1 MSKQTGI
8 GSFFRPV
15 TLSNE
20 KDAPN
25 VTINKNVAPQNTCNN
40 DVPSTNC
47 TTTEPSS
54 HSARKTLSTRS
65 RFYFP

>member
-20 KDAPN
+20 KDSPN
-25 VTINKNVAPQNTCNN
+25 VTINKNVAPYKVLVILIYLALVLHQQNHLHTQL
-40 DVPSTNC
+40 
-47 TTTEPSS
+47 
-54 HSARKTLSTRS
+54 HHHR
-65 RFYFP
+65 

>member
-20 KDAPN
+20 KDPSNFA
-25 VTINKNVAPQNTCNN
+25 INKIVTPQNTCNTAI
-40 DVPSTNC
+40 P
-47 TTTEPSS
+47 
-54 HSARKTLSTRS
+54 TLVLHQQNHLHTLVHHHR
-65 RFYFP
+65 